1 MLSFT
6 CTRSSVVLQYG
17 MIVVVVRSHSVIKQ
31 RSCFFLEP
39 SLARQP
45 TRPLT
50 LAKPNKV
57 HWRLRDREFLE
68 RRLLKNVEDGVLQHP
83 LHQLLAFRRAQ
94 HSQPAARFGVCF
106 RVPGLGLTGRSC
118 LRTKFA
124 EERHSASGFFIKRL
138 HTDDTRA

>member
-31 RSCFFLEP
+31 RSCFFLAP

-68 RRLLKNVEDGVLQHP
+68 RRLLKNVEDGVLEFGLLSSQ
-83 LHQLLAFRRAQ
+83 LHANFVERSTMQSTNRTFSVARLEMTGAQ
-94 HSQPAARFGVCF
+94 DGSRSINMNVYCE
-106 RVPGLGLTGRSC
+106 SC
-118 LRTKFA
+118 L
-124 EERHSASGFFIKRL
+124 
-138 HTDDTRA
+138 